1 MPKIDKSIKISCNID
16 ISMIQYNQVKG
27 GNKKENI
34 YTAGAD
40 IVASYLF
47 KIPKL

>member
-1 MPKIDKSIKISCNID
+1 MLNIDISIKNAWNID

-27 GNKKENI
+27 GDKKENI

-47 KIPKL
+47 KI

>member
-27 GNKKENI
+27 DKKKRK
-34 YTAGAD
+34 A
-40 IVASYLF
+40 ASQVGTDSDLF